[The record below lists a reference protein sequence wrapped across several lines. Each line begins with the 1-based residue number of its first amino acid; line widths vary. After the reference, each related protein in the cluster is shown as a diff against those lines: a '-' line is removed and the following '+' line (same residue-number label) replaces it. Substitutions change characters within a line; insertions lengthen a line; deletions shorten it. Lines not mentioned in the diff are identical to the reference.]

1 MMNMKAHSSKVVIAE
16 GSGFCFG
23 VEQATSR
30 LDKIISS
37 KRDGERIFT
46 LGALI
51 HNEIYNSR
59 LEARGVK
66 VIKESEIHE
75 IACSATESSP
85 VTVILR
91 AHGVTLE
98 CEEMLRALKNEN
110 PHFNYVDC
118 TCPFVKKIHRIAE
131 KNSTDD
137 NYFLFLGHPDH
148 PETRG
153 VVSRFKGDKLVFS
166 TADELKQAIS
176 AEPFVN
182 MNNRTPIIAVQTT
195 QNSSEW
201 KKTQEFIKNLYTKSI
216 FFDTICS
223 ATEFRQQQAD
233 KLSRECDFM
242 VVIGGKESSN
252 TEKLYKICKNNCP
265 TTVWIVSPD
274 ELREKIPFAIN
285 KAGIVAGASTPRDLI
300 EEVYEIMSETKEN
313 FAQMLEEEP
322 LKTLNTGDV
331 VTGTVVYVSDSEL
344 QLDLGAG
351 VTGLIKA
358 EQITDDSSVKL
369 KDTYKPGDTIEA
381 FVIRVSDVE
390 GYAELSKKRADADRN
405 RFKILEA
412 KDTGDVLT
420 GKVVEAVKGGVVVI
434 VDSVR
439 VFVPASQTGVPKD
452 GDLASIVGTEV
463 KLHIIDVKEGG
474 RAVGSIRQVLREER
488 RAAEEAF
495 WASIEEGKTYTGKV
509 KSLTSFGAFVDLG
522 GVDGMVHKTEL
533 SWKNIKSPA
542 DVVSVGDELT
552 VYVKSFDAEKKR
564 ISLGYKTEETNPW
577 FVFTS
582 KYAEGDVASVKIVSL
597 TSFGAFAEIVDG
609 VDGLIHIS
617 QIANKRIAQ
626 PSDVL
631 EVGQEV
637 DVKITAID
645 GENKKVSLSIRE
657 LLADEEPEVEVEVV
671 EEAAEE
677 AAPADA
683 E

>member
-1 MMNMKAHSSKVVIAE
+1 MNGFESVTIAD

-23 VEQATSR
+23 VDRAASKLYSR
-30 LDKIISS
+30 LEEK
-37 KRDGERIFT
+37 KPGERIFT

-51 HNEIYNSR
+51 HNEIFNQR
-59 LEARGVK
+59 LADKGVGITSEAD
-66 VIKESEIHE
+66 IP
-75 IACSATESSP
+75 ALAASATEESP
-85 VTVILR
+85 VTVFLR
-91 AHGVTLE
+91 AHGVTAE
-98 CEEMLRALKNEN
+98 CEKMIRDLRAENKN
-110 PHFNYVDC
+110 FDFIDC
-118 TCPFVKKIHRIAE
+118 TCPYVKKIHKIAE
-131 KNSTDD
+131 DHSSPD
-137 NYFLFLGHPDH
+137 NFLLLLGHADH

-153 VVSRFKGDKLVFS
+153 IVSRFGGEKLVFS
-166 TADELKQAIS
+166 TSDELATAIGEES
-176 AEPFVN
+176 FVKLHN
-182 MNNRTPIIAVQTT
+182 KTPIVAAQTT
-195 QNSSEW
+195 QNSAEL
-201 KKTQEFIKNLYTKSI
+201 KKTQEIIKNLYTKSI

-223 ATEFRQQQAD
+223 ATEFRQKQTD
-233 KLSRECDFM
+233 RLSRECDFM
-242 VVIGGKESSN
+242 VVIGGRESSN
-252 TEKLYKICKNNCP
+252 TEKLYRICKTNCP
-265 TTVWIVSPD
+265 NTVWIVSPD
-274 ELREKIPFAIN
+274 ELKNKIPSAK

-331 VTGTVVYVSDSEL
+331 VTGTVVYVSDTEL

-369 KDTYKPGDTIEA
+369 KDTYKPGDSIEA
-381 FVIRVSDVE
+381 FVIRVSDIE
-390 GYAELSKKRADADRN
+390 GYAELSKKRADADKN

-420 GKVVEAVKGGVVVI
+420 GKVVEAVKGGVVVS

-452 GDLASIVGTEV
+452 GDLSSIVNTEV

-495 WASIEEGKTYTGKV
+495 WAAIEEGKTYTGKV

-564 ISLGYKTEETNPW
+564 ISLGYKTEDTNPW

-582 KYAEGDVASVKIVSL
+582 KYAEGDVANVKIVSL

-631 EVGQEV
+631 EVGQQV

-645 GENKKVSLSIRE
+645 NENKKVSLSIRE

-671 EEAAEE
+671 EEAAT
-677 AAPADA
+677 ADA